1 MWTDKFDKAELEKK
15 IETLTYLKN
24 DIEKGLEELNNA
36 LKAREE
42 EEESKWWTPKVGE
55 EYYYIKADGYDG
67 HISTTNNDEFPM
79 DNDNIELGNA
89 FKTKEEAE
97 RKLFELTLH
106 HKLEKFA
113 YENNDRECDW
123 RIGNQK
129 FYIWYDYYDKQIR
142 SASACSS
149 RHYGQVYFSSA
160 KIAEKA
166 IATFEDDLI
175 RYFTSDK

>member
-1 MWTDKFDKAELEKK
+1 MWTDDFDKATLEKK
-15 IETLTYLKN
+15 IETLTYLKS

-42 EEESKWWTPKVGE
+42 EEKNKWWTPKVGE
-55 EYYYIKADGYDG
+55 EYYYIKADGHDG
-67 HISTTNNDEFPM
+67 HISTTNNDDFPM
-79 DNDNIELGNA
+79 DNDNIKLGNA

-113 YENNDRECDW
+113 YENNDREIEWDD
-123 RIGNQK
+123 NSSK
-129 FYIWYDYYDKQIR
+129 YYIYYDYSMKIIR
-142 SASACSS
+142 ADSIFASKY
-149 RHYGQVYFSSA
+149 YGQVYFSS
-160 KIAEKA
+160 KEIAEKA
-166 IATFEDDLI
+166 IGTFKDDLT

>member
-1 MWTDKFDKAELEKK
+1 MWTDDFDKATLEKK
-15 IETLTYLKN
+15 IETLTYLKG

-36 LKAREE
+36 LKAKEE
-42 EEESKWWTPKVGE
+42 EEKNKWWEPAIGE
-55 EYYYIKADGYDG
+55 EYSFITDGY
-67 HISTTNNDEFPM
+67 ISTTNNIDLSM

-113 YENNDRECDW
+113 YENNDREINWKDDYA
-123 RIGNQK
+123 K
-129 FYIWYDYYDKQIR
+129 YYICYDYSMKIIR
-142 SASACSS
+142 ADSIFVS
-149 RHYGQVYFSSA
+149 RDYGQVYFSS
-160 KIAEKA
+160 KEIAEKA
-166 IATFEDDLI
+166 IGTFKDDLT